1 MNEPN
6 KKIRL
11 QKYMADLGLCSRRKA
26 EEWIAEGKVKVNGET
41 ITAMGVL
48 VQGNETVEIE
58 GSAKKVNTDPV
69 TFLFNK
75 PLGVLSSAKDDWGRK
90 TVIDY
95 FNRENYRLY
104 PVGRL
109 DYNTSGALLV
119 SNDGDLTYLVTH
131 PSTHL
136 SKTYW
141 VTVRG
146 QVSSSDLTR
155 LREGIPLED
164 GMTEKAEAE
173 IVFQKENE
181 TSVRMTIYEGRN
193 RQIRRMFEFLGYS
206 VKNLNRESVGFLT
219 LDGLRRGEYRKLSEK
234 EVSEIK
240 RICTA
245 NKKNNRIPDYKRK

>member
-1 MNEPN
+1 MD
-6 KKIRL
+6 KRIRL

-26 EEWIAEGKVKVNGET
+26 EEWIAAGKVKVNGET

-48 VQGNETVEIE
+48 VDGNETIEIE
-58 GSAKKVNTDPV
+58 GVANRKKTDPV

-75 PLGVLSSAKDDWGRK
+75 PLGVLSSAKDDRGRR

-95 FNRENYRLY
+95 FRREDYRLY

-119 SNDGDLTYLVTH
+119 SNDGELTYLVTH

-136 SKTYW
+136 GKTYT
-141 VTVRG
+141 VTIRG
-146 QVSSSDLTR
+146 RVSDSDLTK

-173 IVFQKENE
+173 IFLEKENE
-181 TSVRMTIYEGRN
+181 TLVRMTIYEGRN
-193 RQIRRMFEFLGYS
+193 RQIRRMFEYLGYA

-219 LDGLRRGEYRKLSEK
+219 LDGIRRGEYRKLSEK
-234 EVSEIK
+234 EVEEIK
-240 RICTA
+240 RICKS
-245 NKKNNRIPDYKRK
+245 NRKSNRIPDYKLK